1 MCAWGWPAVGAWG
14 TEVDARDGAGSP
26 LVYPPMLGDDCLA
39 FKSIIHLYYS
49 KYFNITVI
57 SGFI

>member
-1 MCAWGWPAVGAWG
+1 MG
-14 TEVDARDGAGSP
+14 ARDGAGSP
-26 LVYPPMLGDDCLA
+26 LVYHPMLSDDCLA

-49 KYFNITVI
+49 IDFNIIVI